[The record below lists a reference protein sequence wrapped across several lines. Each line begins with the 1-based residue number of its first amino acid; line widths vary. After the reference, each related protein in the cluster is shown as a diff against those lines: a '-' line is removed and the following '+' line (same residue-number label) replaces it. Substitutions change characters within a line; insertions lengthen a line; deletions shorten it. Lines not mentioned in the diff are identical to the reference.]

1 MNVRLALLIGALVGF
16 VVGRY
21 KIYRVPEIKF
31 HSAGKANG
39 HHDFCQCAECYMNY
53 GS

>member
-1 MNVRLALLIGALVGF
+1 MNVRLALILGALVGF

-21 KIYRVPEIKF
+21 KIYRKDEIKF
-31 HSAGKANG
+31 HSACGDSCHPSG
-39 HHDFCQCAECYMNY
+39 CQCAECYMRF